1 MLGAAGKLLEQGGV
15 LRAVIHALIVQAG
28 MLQCGG
34 SKGGVFLSTWD
45 VLVFEKQA
53 GAIWKGKPA
62 TQSLLQSYVSSC
74 MLLKPIDC
82 SPGTVWEE
90 NTRKWGK
97 KMAVLGSMFQRLPL
111 GMDRFKSCDVQDL
124 ILATFK
130 SHKACLVWL
139 GEGGSLLIFFRN
151 NKTFQ
156 RGCSSRCSMLDASHM
171 RSKTGF
177 AVLLFN
183 LNCWPRACKSSSR
196 CLFLENSLSAA
207 RVVSRACLWTS
218 ILTVLD
224 PLGCIIFPAV
234 VSSRYHR
241 KGRSTKQTRTNAS
254 LERSPT
260 SGDNLFVLYS
270 P

>member
-15 LRAVIHALIVQAG
+15 LRVMIHALIVQAG

-45 VLVFEKQA
+45 VLVFEKQP

-74 MLLKPIDC
+74 VLLKPIDC

-111 GMDRFKSCDVQDL
+111 GMDRFKSCNVQGL

-130 SHKACLVWL
+130 SHRLVWFGLRRGAACLFSL
-139 GEGGSLLIFFRN
+139 GVTKHFEEGAAGWMHLTWEAGL
-151 NKTFQ
+151 
-156 RGCSSRCSMLDASHM
+156 
-171 RSKTGF
+171 
-177 AVLLFN
+177 VLQLHF
-183 LNCWPRACKSSSR
+183 S
-196 CLFLENSLSAA
+196 
-207 RVVSRACLWTS
+207 
-218 ILTVLD
+218 
-224 PLGCIIFPAV
+224 
-234 VSSRYHR
+234 
-241 KGRSTKQTRTNAS
+241 TRTAD
-254 LERSPT
+254 P
-260 SGDNLFVLYS
+260 G
-270 P
+270 PAKA